1 MDAPG
6 EGFIRAVPATTLS
19 VIVTILKVIHDGVGD
34 AGSGK
39 TMQALGT
46 DEAWDTVS
54 PPFGRRVLFV
64 DDEPHLLAALRRMLR
79 SERGRWDMMF
89 ASSGAEALALIERE
103 PVDAI
108 ISDMRMAGMDG
119 AQLLARVQE
128 GWPSTARIILSGQ
141 ADQASVIAVLR
152 SAQQFLAKPCEAAV
166 LIDAVD
172 RALRVQRL
180 LADPA
185 LREMIGGVAS
195 LPTMP
200 TVYHEVVSALQS
212 PEVDLPKLAA
222 ILASDV
228 STSTELLKLVNS
240 SFFGLARE
248 ISSVESAVSLLGLD
262 NIQALV
268 LAGTCFRVSKAL
280 ENVVD
285 VEALRASALRR
296 AAIARAI
303 GSAEGWPQQER
314 GFAVL
319 SCMLR
324 DVGGLILAEG
334 RPEAARRLTEIAT
347 AEGPIEPGRQAEL
360 EHEAYGCTVVQAS
373 AYLLGLWGFAPAV
386 IHTVGGYPLLDPGP
400 AATRFEYALRF
411 AGLRDLDP
419 LVPVFLEPD
428 DYMNAERLEV
438 WNNAADEVV
447 TG

>member
-1 MDAPG
+1 
-6 EGFIRAVPATTLS
+6 
-19 VIVTILKVIHDGVGD
+19 
-34 AGSGK
+34 
-39 TMQALGT
+39 MQAVGT
-46 DEAWDTVS
+46 DEPWNTVS
-54 PPFGRRVLFV
+54 PPFGKRVLFV

-79 SERGRWDMMF
+79 SERERWDMVF
-89 ASSGAEALALIERE
+89 ASSGAEALALIERQ

-108 ISDMRMAGMDG
+108 VSDMRMAGMDG
-119 AQLLARVQE
+119 AELLGRVQR
-128 GWPSTARIILSGQ
+128 GWPATARIILSGQ

-200 TVYHEVVSALQS
+200 TVYHDLVATLDA
-212 PEVDLPKLAA
+212 PEVDLQKLAT

-240 SFFGLARE
+240 AFFGLARE

-268 LAGTCFRVSKAL
+268 LAGSVFRVSKSL
-280 ENVVD
+280 DGIVD

-303 GSAEGWPQQER
+303 AGREGWSPQDR

-324 DVGGLILAEG
+324 DVGGLVLAEG
-334 RPEAARRLTEIAT
+334 RPEAAHRLTEIT
-347 AEGPIEPGRQAEL
+347 LAEGPIDPLRQAEL
-360 EHEAYGCTVVQAS
+360 EVEAYGCTVVQAS
-373 AYLLGLWGFAPAV
+373 AYLLGLWGFTPAV
-386 IHTVGGYPLLDPGP
+386 IHTVGGYPLVDPGP

-419 LVPVFLEPD
+419 FSPVCLESD
-428 DYMNAERLEV
+428 DYLSAERLQL
-438 WNNAADEVV
+438 WNEAADESV
-447 TG
+447 TQ